1 MTKFQKELISTAIY
15 FLVVLA
21 LTAFVIKYVGQ
32 RTVVEGPSMNDTLEN
47 GDNLWVNKLGY
58 HFGDP
63 ERFDIVVLKVNYE
76 PGTYYIKRVIGL
88 PGETVRIDEEG
99 VIYINGEVLE
109 EHYGKETID
118 TAHIGRAINEV
129 KLGEGEFFVMG
140 DNRNNSLDSRFEAVG
155 NIKKSDIIGKAVL
168 RMYPFNKFGKV
179 GK

>member
-1 MTKFQKELISTAIY
+1 
-15 FLVVLA
+15 
-21 LTAFVIKYVGQ
+21 
-32 RTVVEGPSMNDTLEN
+32 
-47 GDNLWVNKLGY
+47 
-58 HFGDP
+58 
-63 ERFDIVVLKVNYE
+63 VVLKVNYE